1 MQEDGIYKLGRHE
14 LTFGRLLAAD
24 FTGAVV
30 FLPTSIGKSSA
41 ANDSSCPFNAAREM
55 AHHIIRGCVPFL

>member
-24 FTGAVV
+24 FTGAIV

-41 ANDSSCPFNAAREM
+41 ADSSWLFNAAREM
-55 AHHIIRGCVPFL
+55 AHHIIRACVPFL